1 MTNCD
6 IKDFSERKNTQKKKK
21 NFKKKEKFNVF
32 YDKSYT
38 TAEMPSFLTM
48 GSLLPIFSFRFQM

>member
-6 IKDFSERKNTQKKKK
+6 IKDFSDRENTQKKKK
-21 NFKKKEKFNVF
+21 HFKKKEKFNIF
-32 YDKSYT
+32 CGKSYT

-48 GSLLPIFSFRFQM
+48 FAWCNTFT